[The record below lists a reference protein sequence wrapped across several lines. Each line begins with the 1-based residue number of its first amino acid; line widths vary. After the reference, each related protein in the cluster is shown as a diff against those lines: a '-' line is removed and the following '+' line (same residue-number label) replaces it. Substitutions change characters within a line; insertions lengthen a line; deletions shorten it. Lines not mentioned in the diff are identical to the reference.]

1 MIGTALYRYSMHPI
15 CDIRYRLQRVYPQ
28 QRNPGLPGGGAV
40 GLGIEGVRI
49 GKSEAIENAVVV
61 AAPSATMV
69 LGSN

>member
-1 MIGTALYRYSMHPI
+1 MIGTALQIQYAS
-15 CDIRYRLQRVYPQ
+15 DIRYRLQRIYPQ

-40 GLGIEGVRI
+40 GLEIEGVRI